1 MNKPQYQEPDSIFGD
16 LDEMLTFANNSKFLL
31 VNIVKKRAAQINNGA
46 PPLTDRV
53 NPNKPVSTAFNE
65 VRLGKIPFERNRDGI
80 K

>member
-1 MNKPQYQEPDSIFGD
+1 MNKPQESDSIFGD
-16 LDEMLTFANNSKFLL
+16 LDEMLPFASNSKFLL

-65 VRLGKIPFERNRDGI
+65 VRLGKIPFERMRDGI